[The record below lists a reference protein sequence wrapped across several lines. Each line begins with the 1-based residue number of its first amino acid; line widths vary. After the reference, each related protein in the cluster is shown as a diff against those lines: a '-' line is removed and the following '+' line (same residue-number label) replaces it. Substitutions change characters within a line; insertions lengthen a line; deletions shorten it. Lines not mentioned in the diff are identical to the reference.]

1 MRTARRG
8 NPRQTLRRPELT
20 ESRRVADALARQV
33 KELRCANAELRQ
45 FAYIVS
51 HDLQE
56 PLRMVSTYVQRLA
69 QRYQGRRD
77 AEAEDFCALA
87 VDGAQRVQSLLQA
100 LLAYTR
106 IGETRQEWAV
116 VDCEALLEHTAR
128 DLRLMLEEQ
137 QAEMTHDP
145 LPKVRGN
152 DKQLGLVFQ
161 NLLSN
166 ALKFCGSASPWIHV
180 SARQEGPC
188 WVLSVRDNGISALI
202 PDRASG
208 FSKCFSAC
216 IPPKN
221 IRGLAS
227 GWPFAKRSSSA
238 TAGAFG

>member
-1 MRTARRG
+1 VAAALT
-8 NPRQTLRRPELT
+8 RQVQELRR
-20 ESRRVADALARQV
+20 
-33 KELRCANAELRQ
+33 ANAELRQ
-45 FAYIVS
+45 FADIVA
-51 HDLQE
+51 HDFQE
-56 PLRMVSTYVQRLA
+56 PLRMVSTYVHRLA
-69 QRYQGRRD
+69 QRSQGTLD
-77 AEAEDFCALA
+77 AEAQEFCGLA
-87 VDGAQRVQSLLQA
+87 VDGAQRMQSLLQA

-116 VDCEALLEHTAR
+116 VDGEALLEHTAR

-188 WVLSVRDNGISALI
+188 WVLSVRDNGIGLDSRQSERIFQVFQRLHTPQEYPGTGI
-202 PDRASG
+202 
-208 FSKCFSAC
+208 
-216 IPPKN
+216 
-221 IRGLAS
+221 GLAICKKVIERHGGRIWVES
-227 GWPFAKRSSSA
+227 KVGKGA
-238 TAGAFG
+238 TFFFSLPAP